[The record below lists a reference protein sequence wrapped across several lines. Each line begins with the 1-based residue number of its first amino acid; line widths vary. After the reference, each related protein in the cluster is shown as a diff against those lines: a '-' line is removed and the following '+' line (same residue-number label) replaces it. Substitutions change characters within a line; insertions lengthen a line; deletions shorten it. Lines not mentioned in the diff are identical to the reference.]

1 MERAIEALMLKYN
14 SSESGVNLQKIDDK
28 VQFVTNP
35 GNSKMISEYLK
46 EEVSGELTPASL
58 ETLTVIAYRGPV
70 SKTELELIRGV
81 NCSLIIRNLLIRGLI
96 EEKKEKNELA
106 FKYQITFDFLRHLG
120 LNEAKELPD
129 YQSLNTQENLIN
141 LLKEQASS

>member
-1 MERAIEALMLKYN
+1 MSVQSKIESLLFVSIRPLAIKQIMEKIGGKKEEVEKAIEALMLKYN

-58 ETLTVIAYRGPV
+58 ETNSSQP
-70 SKTELELIRGV
+70 
-81 NCSLIIRNLLIRGLI
+81 
-96 EEKKEKNELA
+96 EK
-106 FKYQITFDFLRHLG
+106 F
-120 LNEAKELPD
+120 P
-129 YQSLNTQENLIN
+129 
-141 LLKEQASS
+141 